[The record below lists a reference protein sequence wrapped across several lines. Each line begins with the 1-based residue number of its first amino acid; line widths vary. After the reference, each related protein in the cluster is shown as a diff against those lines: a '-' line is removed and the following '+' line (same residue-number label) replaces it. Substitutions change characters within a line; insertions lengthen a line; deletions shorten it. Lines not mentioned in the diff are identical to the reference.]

1 MRGMNDDK
9 LKVIQMGQK
18 VNPVGFRVGVIKSWD
33 SIWYEDKKNYSK
45 YLHEDL
51 AIKKFINANH
61 KSAGVGEVVIER
73 LHDRINV
80 NIHASRPGLL
90 IGRKGVDIEKLKA
103 DIQKIAS
110 RNVYIN
116 IVDIKKPEKN
126 AKLIAQQ
133 IAAQVVSRFPY
144 RRAVKQAIAG
154 AIRSGALGIKV
165 GVSGRLNGAE
175 ISRSES
181 YKEGRIPL
189 HTLRAD
195 IDYGTA
201 EALTTFGLIGVKVWI
216 YNGEVLSKNEET
228 EENKYSVRRRAQ

>member
-1 MRGMNDDK
+1 
-9 LKVIQMGQK
+9 MGQK

-51 AIKKFINANH
+51 VIKKFINKNH
-61 KSAGVGEVVIER
+61 KNAGIGEVVIER

-116 IVDIKKPEKN
+116 IVEIKKPEKN
-126 AKLIAQQ
+126 ARLIALQ
-133 IAAQVVSRFPY
+133 IASQVESRFPY

-165 GVSGRLNGAE
+165 AVSGRLNGAE
-175 ISRSES
+175 ISRSEA

-228 EENKYSVRRRAQ
+228 EENKYSVRRRNQ